1 MTLHRDIGD
10 APLASQASPEVVEPP
25 RWRTTAWAIFWG
37 LFGLITLVSA
47 IYQMAF
53 ADDGAGWLLLTF
65 LYIFAALMIWES
77 VGLFRKLWKAV
88 R

>member
-1 MTLHRDIGD
+1 MTTHHDIQA
-10 APLASQASPEVVEPP
+10 APETLQEVREKPQRPRRQTVGLAV
-25 RWRTTAWAIFWG
+25 FWG
-37 LFGLITLVSA
+37 LFGLMTLSSA

-53 ADDGAGWLLLTF
+53 AEDGAGWLLLTF

-77 VGLFRKLWKAV
+77 VGLFSKLRKTD